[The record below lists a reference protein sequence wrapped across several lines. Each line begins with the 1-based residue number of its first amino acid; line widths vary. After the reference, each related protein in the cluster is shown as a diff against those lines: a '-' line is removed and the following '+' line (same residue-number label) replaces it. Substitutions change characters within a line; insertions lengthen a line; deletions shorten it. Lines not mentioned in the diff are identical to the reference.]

1 MQPLN
6 LRPRLVIRPEEC
18 PELWERM
25 SRIDS
30 DRVGVS
36 VVMMLNRLVAYEK
49 LLMSGTLSDMVQLQ
63 AGLGPGAMSPVN
75 VDAKIK
81 PRDEVAAEASQPAPV
96 AIAVEADPVDGLLS
110 ALGVGGLSSFVSR
123 PGEN

>member
-1 MQPLN
+1 
-6 LRPRLVIRPEEC
+6 
-18 PELWERM
+18 
-25 SRIDS
+25 
-30 DRVGVS
+30 
-36 VVMMLNRLVAYEK
+36 
-49 LLMSGTLSDMVQLQ
+49 
-63 AGLGPGAMSPVN
+63 MSPVN